1 MSWRSAYFLLHQQ
14 YIIRWIVW
22 NDHDVINFP
31 LPLPLLNYTMDTDLL
46 AFTDLLLDP
55 QGGESQSG
63 IMVQRV
69 YDMLNLVTKDL
80 MMYCWCSKK

>member
-1 MSWRSAYFLLHQQ
+1 
-14 YIIRWIVW
+14 
-22 NDHDVINFP
+22 
-31 LPLPLLNYTMDTDLL
+31 MDTDLL

-80 MMYCWCSKK
+80 IEHVIDPLYHDPGLRLSTLGIKFGNQGPNDVLLV